1 MMAIGGSI
9 TVSLLV
15 TNGSTAYYA
24 SAYQIDGNAVT
35 PKWSGGTA
43 PTAGNASSVD
53 LYSFNIV
60 KTADATFTVFSSG
73 ASKFA

>member
-9 TVSLLV
+9 TISVLI
-15 TNGSTAYYA
+15 TNGGTAYYA
-24 SAYQIDGNAVT
+24 NVYQVDGSAVT

-43 PTAGNASSVD
+43 PTAGNVSSVD

-60 KTADATFTVFSSG
+60 KTANATFTVFASG

>member
-9 TVSLLV
+9 TISALI
-15 TNGSTAYYA
+15 TNGGTAYYA
-24 SAYQIDGNAVT
+24 SAYQIDGSAVT

-43 PTAGNASSVD
+43 PSAGNASSID
-53 LYSFNIV
+53 FYSFNIL
-60 KTADATFTVFSSG
+60 KTADATFTVFASG

>member
-9 TVSLLV
+9 TISVLF

-24 SAYQIDGNAVT
+24 NAFQIDGSVVT
-35 PKWSGGTA
+35 PKWSGGIA
-43 PTAGNASSVD
+43 PSAGNTSSVD

-60 KTADATFTVFSSG
+60 KTANATFTVFASG